1 MSQERTQLVQG
12 YVESVFRRG
21 REPMEPIGFS
31 PDWEDQPSRHKTYL
45 GVRRFPLPQGA
56 GHPLA
61 PAGDVL
67 LGDGPAGQGPPWTSE
82 SLAALLRLSYGVLDR
97 RLRVS
102 WNQDSHVRVL
112 YPEALWGRG
121 TASGGGMYPLE
132 MYWVA
137 GPGGDLT
144 PGVYHYS
151 TAHHA
156 FERLL
161 TGDLTDEVRAACATG
176 GSQAAGE
183 GQHREGQTGEEQPG
197 GAQPGQEA
205 AANGFLLVTV
215 RFWKNAFK
223 YNSFCYHV
231 VTQDVGALLGCWD
244 MIARGTGRR
253 LSRAL
258 WFDDERLNRLLGIVT
273 DEESV
278 LAVVPLPFGTP
289 GAPAPG
295 SPVAALPGDG
305 ARGGLIDRPS
315 FERSA
320 RTRIFEQV
328 RDVHQAVLADRRP
341 RPARET
347 ARDLAPRPA
356 TGSDAVDLPA
366 PLSERLTADVG
377 DVLRSR
383 RTSFG
388 SFVRSRLL
396 ELDELAT
403 VLAGTVSAR
412 RYTSDV
418 VPEDVGLTGLH
429 VLANRVG
436 GLPSGTYRY
445 DPDGHRLL
453 VARQE
458 PIAEM
463 LQHSY
468 YLSNYN
474 LEQVGAVLAV
484 SGRWRSVL
492 EAYGS
497 RGYRVLNAEV
507 GALAQTAYTTAA
519 ALGVGCGAVLGFD
532 NIAMDEAVG
541 LDDGDE
547 RTFLFVLLG
556 HERAD
561 RADYDYRLL

>member
-1 MSQERTQLVQG
+1 MPEERTQLVQG

-21 REPMEPIGFS
+21 REPMEPVGFS

-45 GVRRFPLPQGA
+45 GVRRFPLPDGL
-56 GHPLA
+56 GLPLA
-61 PAGDVL
+61 GAGDVL
-67 LGDGPAGQGPPWTSE
+67 LGDGPAGRGAPWTSE

-112 YPEALWGRG
+112 YPESLWGRG
-121 TASGGGMYPLE
+121 AASGGGMYPLE
-132 MYWVA
+132 VYWVA
-137 GPGGDLT
+137 GPGGPLT

-161 TGDLTDEVRAACATG
+161 AGDLTDEVRAACATG
-176 GSQAAGE
+176 AETGPGAASEDG
-183 GQHREGQTGEEQPG
+183 TAAPG
-197 GAQPGQEA
+197 GAA
-205 AANGFLLVTV
+205 DGFLLVTV

-231 VTQDVGALLGCWD
+231 VTQDLGALLGCWD
-244 MIARGTGRR
+244 TVARGSGRR
-253 LSRAL
+253 LSRIL
-258 WFDDERLNRLLGIVT
+258 WFDDERLNRLLGTDT

-278 LAVVPLPFGTP
+278 LAVVPLASGHRTEHAA
-289 GAPAPG
+289 GA
-295 SPVAALPGDG
+295 SGDG
-305 ARGGLIDRPS
+305 ASGESASGGVDCGGLIDRPS

-320 RTRIFEQV
+320 RTMIFEQV
-328 RDVHQAVLADRRP
+328 QQVHQAVLADRRP
-341 RPARET
+341 RPAPAA
-347 ARDLAPRPA
+347 ARDLVPRPDPA
-356 TGSDAVDLPA
+356 RAAVELPA
-366 PLSERLTADVG
+366 PLTARLHTDVG
-377 DVLRSR
+377 QVLRSR

-388 SFVRSRLL
+388 SFVRSRVLG
-396 ELDELAT
+396 LDELAT
-403 VLAGTVSAR
+403 VLAGTVSGQ
-412 RYTSDV
+412 RYASDV

-429 VLANRVG
+429 VLANRVD

-445 DPDGHRLL
+445 VPDAHHLQ

-474 LEQVGAVLAV
+474 LEQVGAVLAI

-492 EAYGS
+492 AAYGN

-507 GALAQTAYTTAA
+507 GALAQTAYTAAA

-556 HERAD
+556 HERTD